1 MGGSHGTGMD
11 VETVTPLA
19 VWGAGVKKLEEN
31 VNTRAQFNSLDGF
44 NISYRIEVNQADLAP
59 LMSSMIGVNIPV
71 NNVGVLPVDILDLHP
86 HHQVEAML
94 AQIDQLLAQYLAL
107 QQSHKQVFLPS
118 IFHRPF
124 TKLSED
130 IIAVKK
136 LDIKSVARQGH
147 FKEANRQSRALI
159 ELIMEGVEYYQR
171 YQRNILLF
179 LIKISFIGCAL
190 LNLAKLCCDGRKT
203 NSIMRRHSATVFTM
217 FSIAVT
223 LVNIAWFCQRL
234 PYHFLL
240 YYLSPLLIW
249 SKLGHYIITRNYP
262 PVSVSRHN
270 TLMMIQIAAV
280 LLILRESFFDRR
292 WLSLGFLTL
301 LIHPVLNSQII
312 PRTSFP
318 FWLLSLSVLSIFP
331 WLPPLDGRMEHSHL
345 VLGAGVMVSVTSL
358 YILTFILERPAAA
371 SRVKILLS
379 LSPGVAGVCVHYT
392 AITPGLSIIVQM
404 LTWIIFICSTPL
416 ALTTRPFYLER
427 TPALCLAPLASYN
440 LLSLSY
446 EAIFMPVLCLTM
458 AFWSSMED
466 TQSQN
471 LYKKDD
477 YFGSFLRS
485 NREKIM
491 KRSVTIADV
500 SCILSFLF
508 IIFYSFFATGN
519 IASLN
524 SFDPSSIRC
533 FVAIFNPFLMGGL
546 LLIKILI
553 PFLVVSLFFIQ
564 ITWFRAC
571 DFGLVMNVLQMFC
584 DILGLMFFN
593 LVRNE
598 GSWLDIGSSISHF
611 VIVEGTTIFVVILLY
626 FAALISK
633 CKLK

>member
-1 MGGSHGTGMD
+1 MLAGLYEDPSAITAGWSDNPVEFDHVLNRSRHSWSWGSPDIVPMFARDSTGARVSTEYYSKEMENFAADNLSSLDTWVFDKVEEFFDDARENTTLQEMLRLDGNVFFLHLLGCDTNGHVHKPHSHQYRDNINVVDDGVKRMVEVIEKYFRHDGRTAFLLTSDHGMTDWGSHGTGMD

-44 NISYRIEVNQADLAP
+44 NNSYRIEVNQADLAP

-86 HHQVEAML
+86 NHQVEAML

-107 QQSHKQVFLPS
+107 QHSHKQVFLPS

-124 TKLSED
+124 TKLTED

-147 FKEANRQSRALI
+147 FKEANRQSRAFI

-190 LNLAKLCCDGRKT
+190 LNLAKLCSDGRKT

-270 TLMMIQIAAV
+270 TLMMIQIVAV

-312 PRTSFP
+312 PR
-318 FWLLSLSVLSIFP
+318 
-331 WLPPLDGRMEHSHL
+331 
-345 VLGAGVMVSVTSL
+345 
-358 YILTFILERPAAA
+358 
-371 SRVKILLS
+371 
-379 LSPGVAGVCVHYT
+379 
-392 AITPGLSIIVQM
+392 
-404 LTWIIFICSTPL
+404 
-416 ALTTRPFYLER
+416 
-427 TPALCLAPLASYN
+427 
-440 LLSLSY
+440 
-446 EAIFMPVLCLTM
+446 
-458 AFWSSMED
+458 
-466 TQSQN
+466 
-471 LYKKDD
+471 
-477 YFGSFLRS
+477 
-485 NREKIM
+485 
-491 KRSVTIADV
+491 
-500 SCILSFLF
+500 
-508 IIFYSFFATGN
+508 
-519 IASLN
+519 
-524 SFDPSSIRC
+524 
-533 FVAIFNPFLMGGL
+533 
-546 LLIKILI
+546 
-553 PFLVVSLFFIQ
+553 
-564 ITWFRAC
+564 
-571 DFGLVMNVLQMFC
+571 
-584 DILGLMFFN
+584 
-593 LVRNE
+593 
-598 GSWLDIGSSISHF
+598 
-611 VIVEGTTIFVVILLY
+611 
-626 FAALISK
+626 
-633 CKLK
+633 